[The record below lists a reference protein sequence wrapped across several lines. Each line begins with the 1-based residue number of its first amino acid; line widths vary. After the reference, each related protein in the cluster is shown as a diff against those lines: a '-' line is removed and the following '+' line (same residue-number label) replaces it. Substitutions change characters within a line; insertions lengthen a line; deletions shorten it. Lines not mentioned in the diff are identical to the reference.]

1 MSSPQIAAKYCHRI
15 SWTDIDPTALNT
27 LISQAKTEDLEGW
40 GLANPLR
47 PVPDPGEAIV
57 KAATT
62 RHAEAAIVARSP
74 LVVAGLPLVAAVL
87 RAYDSD
93 LVLAE
98 QVPEGRIC
106 RENEVLANISGPAD
120 ALLRAERVFLNFLQ
134 RLSGIASLTRAY
146 VDALGSSETRLLD
159 TRKTTPGL
167 RALEKYAVACGGG
180 WNHRMGLFDR
190 IMLKDNHLAAAKA
203 RSGKALRDFLAKCRH
218 DWADVPLQ
226 VEVDSPEQIQPALDA
241 GIDLLLLDNFSTP
254 QLEQAVH
261 QTRGRCAI
269 EASGTITLQ
278 RLPELAPLGLD
289 LISTGA
295 TIHQAR
301 WKDIGLDWI

>member
-1 MSSPQIAAKYCHRI
+1 MSSPQIAAKYCHRV
-15 SWTDIDPTALNT
+15 SWADVDPCALDT
-27 LISQAKTEDLEGW
+27 LISQAKAEDLNGW
-40 GLANPLR
+40 GLANPGN

-57 KAATT
+57 NASPG
-62 RHAEAAIVARSP
+62 HAQAAIVARTP

-93 LVLAE
+93 LVLTE
-98 QVPEGRIC
+98 QVPEGHLSH
-106 RENEVLANISGPAD
+106 ENEVLARVSGPAD

-134 RLSGIASLTRAY
+134 RLSGIASLTRTY
-146 VDALGSSETRLLD
+146 VDALGTSETRLLD
-159 TRKTTPGL
+159 TRKTTPGF
-167 RALEKYAVACGGG
+167 RVLEKYAVACGGG

-190 IMLKDNHLAAAKA
+190 VMLKDNHLAAAKA
-203 RSGKALRDFLAKCRH
+203 RSGRALRDFLAKCRQ
-218 DWADVPLQ
+218 DWADIPLQ

-241 GIDLLLLDNFSTP
+241 GIDLLLLDNFSTA
-254 QLEQAVH
+254 QLEQAVS
-261 QTRGRCAI
+261 QTRDCCAI

-289 LISTGA
+289 FISTGA
-295 TIHQAR
+295 TIHQAT